1 MGNTPFILSFDEV
14 KEQAD
19 ANMQADRAGSV
30 PAAGSTPTVE
40 QTEPKKQK
48 SFLDM
53 VTSAQKDLAME
64 SGAQASKQETAPA
77 SETPAAPAAQSDA
90 PAAQP
95 DVPQTDAA
103 SVFELPTTGANTAGQ
118 PLSFD
123 ELLARAAG
131 GAGQTSV
138 IDNLFTETQEQ
149 TQAESTPAQTDT
161 PEPAADVKT
170 AAAEVSFD
178 ELFAGAGTSE
188 IPGMNSPAAQ
198 PVNTAV
204 AESVQ
209 PENTAAAEPEKTE
222 GSVQPEESIQPEN
235 TTAAEIAQ
243 PENTAAAEPE
253 KTEESVQP
261 ENTAATETVQP
272 ENTAATEPEKTEE
285 SVQPENTAATEPEK
299 TEKSVQPEKAEKKPG
314 KTRKKTAKKTAG
326 EETKEPLPD
335 MTDSYRVDLPGKTS
349 TEVPDDRKGMYPAS
363 MESLFTKEE
372 LEELRA
378 DIRTFMRREIRTA
391 MVGAMKDLLKET
403 GE

>member
-30 PAAGSTPTVE
+30 PAAGSTSAVE

-77 SETPAAPAAQSDA
+77 SETPAAPAAQPDV

-95 DVPQTDAA
+95 TVPQTDAA

-235 TTAAEIAQ
+235 TTAAETAQ

-272 ENTAATEPEKTEE
+272 ENTAVTET
-285 SVQPENTAATEPEK
+285 
-299 TEKSVQPEKAEKKPG
+299 VQPEKAEKKPG

-349 TEVPDDRKGMYPAS
+349 TEVPDDRRGMYPAS

-378 DIRTFMRREIRTA
+378 DIRTFMRREIRMA

>member
-77 SETPAAPAAQSDA
+77 SETPAAPAAQPDV

-95 DVPQTDAA
+95 TVPQTDAA

-131 GAGQTSV
+131 GAGQTSA
-138 IDNLFTETQEQ
+138 IDDLFTETQEQ
-149 TQAESTPAQTDT
+149 TQAESAPAQTDT

-188 IPGMNSPAAQ
+188 IPGMNSPAVQ
-198 PVNTAV
+198 PEKTE
-204 AESVQ
+204 ESVQ
-209 PENTAAAEPEKTE
+209 PENTAVTE
-222 GSVQPEESIQPEN
+222 
-235 TTAAEIAQ
+235 

-261 ENTAATETVQP
+261 ENTAITEPENTAMTEPEKTEEAVQP
-272 ENTAATEPEKTEE
+272 ENTAATET
-285 SVQPENTAATEPEK
+285 
-299 TEKSVQPEKAEKKPG
+299 VQPEKAEKKPG

-349 TEVPDDRKGMYPAS
+349 TEVPDDRRGMYPAS

>member
-30 PAAGSTPTVE
+30 PAAGSTSTVE

-77 SETPAAPAAQSDA
+77 SETPAAPAAQSDV

-103 SVFELPTTGANTAGQ
+103 SVFESPTTGANTAGQ

-131 GAGQTSV
+131 GAGQASA

-149 TQAESTPAQTDT
+149 TQAESAPAQTDT

-188 IPGMNSPAAQ
+188 IPGMNSPATQ
-198 PVNTAV
+198 PENTAV

-222 GSVQPEESIQPEN
+222 ESVQSEESVQPEN
-235 TTAAEIAQ
+235 TTAAETAQ

-253 KTEESVQP
+253 KTEETVQPENTTVTESVQP
-261 ENTAATETVQP
+261 ENTTAT
-272 ENTAATEPEKTEE
+272 E
-285 SVQPENTAATEPEK
+285 SVQPENTAVTE
-299 TEKSVQPEKAEKKPG
+299 TVQPEKVEKKPG
-314 KTRKKTAKKTAG
+314 KTRKKTAKKTAA

-349 TEVPDDRKGMYPAS
+349 TEVPDDRRGMYPAS

>member
-235 TTAAEIAQ
+235 TTAAETAQ

-272 ENTAATEPEKTEE
+272 ENTAATET
-285 SVQPENTAATEPEK
+285 VQPENTAVTETVQPENTAV
-299 TEKSVQPEKAEKKPG
+299 TETVQPEKAEKKPG

-349 TEVPDDRKGMYPAS
+349 TEVPDDRRGMYPAS

>member
-30 PAAGSTPTVE
+30 PAAGSTPAVE

-77 SETPAAPAAQSDA
+77 SETPAAPAAQSDV
-90 PAAQP
+90 PAAQS

-131 GAGQTSV
+131 GAGQASA
-138 IDNLFTETQEQ
+138 IDGLFTETQEQ
-149 TQAESTPAQTDT
+149 TQAESAPAQTDT
-161 PEPAADVKT
+161 LEPTADVKT

-188 IPGMNSPAAQ
+188 IPGMNSPATQ
-198 PVNTAV
+198 PENTAV

-222 GSVQPEESIQPEN
+222 ESVQSEN
-235 TTAAEIAQ
+235 TTAAETAQ

-253 KTEESVQP
+253 KTEEAVQP
-261 ENTAATETVQP
+261 ENTAAAE
-272 ENTAATEPEKTEE
+272 
-285 SVQPENTAATEPEK
+285 
-299 TEKSVQPEKAEKKPG
+299 SVQPEKAEKKPG

-326 EETKEPLPD
+326 EETKESLPD

-349 TEVPDDRKGMYPAS
+349 TEVPDDRRGMYPAS

-378 DIRTFMRREIRTA
+378 NIHTFMRREIRTA

>member
-77 SETPAAPAAQSDA
+77 SETPAAPAAQPDV

-95 DVPQTDAA
+95 TVPQTDAA

-131 GAGQTSV
+131 GAGQTSA
-138 IDNLFTETQEQ
+138 IDDLFTETQEQ
-149 TQAESTPAQTDT
+149 TQAESAPAQTDT

-188 IPGMNSPAAQ
+188 IPGMNSPAVQ
-198 PVNTAV
+198 PEKTE
-204 AESVQ
+204 ESVQ
-209 PENTAAAEPEKTE
+209 PENTAVTE
-222 GSVQPEESIQPEN
+222 
-235 TTAAEIAQ
+235 

-261 ENTAATETVQP
+261 ENTAVTEP
-272 ENTAATEPEKTEE
+272 ENTAAAEPEKTEE
-285 SVQPENTAATEPEK
+285 SVQPENTAITEPENTAMTEPEK
-299 TEKSVQPEKAEKKPG
+299 TEEAVQPENTAATETVQPEKAEKKPG

-349 TEVPDDRKGMYPAS
+349 TEVPDDRRGMYPAS

>member
-30 PAAGSTPTVE
+30 PAAGSTSAVE

-77 SETPAAPAAQSDA
+77 SETPAAPAAQ
-90 PAAQP
+90 P

-103 SVFELPTTGANTAGQ
+103 SVFESPTTGANTAGQ

-131 GAGQTSV
+131 GAGQASA
-138 IDNLFTETQEQ
+138 IDDLFTETQEQ
-149 TQAESTPAQTDT
+149 TQAESAPAQTDT

-188 IPGMNSPAAQ
+188 IPGMNSPATQ
-198 PVNTAV
+198 PENTAV
-204 AESVQ
+204 TESVQ

-222 GSVQPEESIQPEN
+222 ESVQLEN
-235 TTAAEIAQ
+235 TTAAETAQ

-261 ENTAATETVQP
+261 ENTAA
-272 ENTAATEPEKTEE
+272 AEPEKTEE
-285 SVQPENTAATEPEK
+285 SVQPENTAAAETVQPENTAVTE
-299 TEKSVQPEKAEKKPG
+299 TVQPEKAEKKPG
-314 KTRKKTAKKTAG
+314 KTRKKTVKKTAG
-326 EETKEPLPD
+326 EEIGRASCRE
-335 MTDSYRVDLPGKTS
+335 RV
-349 TEVPDDRKGMYPAS
+349 
-363 MESLFTKEE
+363 
-372 LEELRA
+372 
-378 DIRTFMRREIRTA
+378 
-391 MVGAMKDLLKET
+391 
-403 GE
+403 

>member
-30 PAAGSTPTVE
+30 PAAGSTPAVE

-77 SETPAAPAAQSDA
+77 SETPAAPAAQSDV
-90 PAAQP
+90 PAAQS

-131 GAGQTSV
+131 GAGQASA
-138 IDNLFTETQEQ
+138 IDGLFTETQEQ
-149 TQAESTPAQTDT
+149 TQAESAPAQTDT
-161 PEPAADVKT
+161 LEPTADVKT

-188 IPGMNSPAAQ
+188 IPGMNSPATQ
-198 PVNTAV
+198 PENTAV

-222 GSVQPEESIQPEN
+222 ESVQSEN
-235 TTAAEIAQ
+235 TTAAETAQ
-243 PENTAAAEPE
+243 PENTAAAE
-253 KTEESVQP
+253 
-261 ENTAATETVQP
+261 
-272 ENTAATEPEKTEE
+272 
-285 SVQPENTAATEPEK
+285 
-299 TEKSVQPEKAEKKPG
+299 SVQPEKAEKKPG

-326 EETKEPLPD
+326 EETKESLPD

-349 TEVPDDRKGMYPAS
+349 TEVPDDRRSMYPAS
-363 MESLFTKEE
+363 MKSLFTKEE
-372 LEELRA
+372 LEELRT
-378 DIRTFMRREIRTA
+378 DIRAFVRREIKTA
-391 MVGAMKDLLKET
+391 MVGAMKDLLTELS
-403 GE
+403 E